1 MARTIV
7 VGYDDDAPAQRAL
20 ERAINEAKSSHGV
33 VVVVAVAEM
42 PLDPEGPQNYG
53 TLDDSPARMI
63 PLVAPPEL
71 EATLARAREQIE
83 AEGVTSD
90 YVWAAGDPAEV
101 IVHVARDRNADLVVL
116 GSHHHGLITRL
127 FNFDVASEV
136 EHQLGAETVVVE

>member
-7 VGYDDDAPAQRAL
+7 TGYDNEEPAQRAL
-20 ERAINEAKSSHGV
+20 ERAIEEAKGGGGQIV
-33 VVVVAVAEM
+33 IVAVMEM

-71 EATLARAREQIE
+71 DAILARARERIE
-83 AEGVTSD
+83 TEGIPSD

-101 IVHVARDRNADLVVL
+101 IVQVARDRNADLVVL
-116 GSHHHGLITRL
+116 GAHHHGLLTRL
-127 FNFDVASEV
+127 FNLDVASEV
-136 EHQLGAETVVVE
+136 EHQLGSETVVVE